1 MGEEIERDYLLEK
14 NRMKPTT
21 EEERNLNEEKN
32 SNVNEEFDLKIKI
45 KILLIQNL
53 GIILG
58 FSLMLIMALFSENIN
73 L

>member
-32 SNVNEEFDLKIKI
+32 NNIERHNLIIVAKI
-45 KILLIQNL
+45 
-53 GIILG
+53 
-58 FSLMLIMALFSENIN
+58 
-73 L
+73 